1 MALEGQ
7 IEKTVK
13 THLGGSMNCR
23 DLKDLMVMGI
33 YGTLTESQ
41 KKELQDHLDGCSQC
55 ARIVEKT
62 EQFRPLLKNNDE
74 IPRPDYEKSWQ
85 VISQRLKKRSVSSAR
100 VPYTRWALAGAFCI
114 IFVLGIITGRKL
126 FLRGNDDTSS
136 VLSSFLQSDRPL
148 QSYLETLELVRI
160 NFMNRNSIDQEEGM
174 MNMED
179 RILTEMRD
187 QTRLLK
193 QMMMRRNQTEIMKI
207 LDEIDFLLIGI
218 SNLRPEDQDAA
229 QQLQTLIREKSQ
241 ILKLRQFTDQ
251 TSI

>member
-1 MALEGQ
+1 
-7 IEKTVK
+7 
-13 THLGGSMNCR
+13 
-23 DLKDLMVMGI
+23 
-33 YGTLTESQ
+33 
-41 KKELQDHLDGCSQC
+41 
-55 ARIVEKT
+55 
-62 EQFRPLLKNNDE
+62 
-74 IPRPDYEKSWQ
+74 
-85 VISQRLKKRSVSSAR
+85 